1 MRYASEPRD
10 EAELLARARALSG
23 LTLGEVARS
32 LELEVPPS
40 LHRAKGFVGQ
50 LTERALGARASSRA
64 GPDFATL
71 GVELKTLPVDARGRP
86 VESTFVCTISLR
98 DVGDVDFRD
107 SPVWKKL
114 SRVLFVPVQGERERP
129 VAERRLGEPLLW
141 SPSPEEEADLR
152 FDWDDLAGLIGRGS
166 VEAVTGHLGR
176 CLQVR
181 PKGANAR
188 ERRLALDAD
197 GVTFAALPRGFYL
210 RPAFTERIIR
220 AYYAVGA

>member
-1 MRYASEPRD
+1 MRHGSEPRD
-10 EAELLARARALSG
+10 EAELLLRARALSG
-23 LTLGEVARS
+23 LTLGEVAARFDVA
-32 LELEVPPS
+32 VPAS

-50 LTERALGARASSRA
+50 LTELALGARASSRS
-64 GPDFATL
+64 GPDFAAL

-114 SRVLFVPVQGERERP
+114 SRVLFVPVQGERDRP

-141 SPSPEEEADLR
+141 SPNSEEEAELR
-152 FDWDDLAGLIGRGS
+152 FDWEELSGLIGRGD

-176 CLQVR
+176 SLQVR

-188 ERRLALDAD
+188 ERRLALDAE

-210 RPAFTERIIR
+210 RPSFTERIIR
-220 AYYAVGA
+220 AYYALGA

>member
-1 MRYASEPRD
+1 MRYGSEPRD

-23 LTLGEVARS
+23 LTLGEVAER
-32 LELEVPPS
+32 LRVAVPPS

-50 LTERALGARASSRA
+50 LTELALGARASSRS
-64 GPDFATL
+64 GPDFAAL

-98 DVGDVDFRD
+98 EVGDVDFLE

-129 VAERRLGEPLLW
+129 VAQRRLGEPLLW
-141 SPSPEEEADLR
+141 SPSPQEEEDLR
-152 FDWDDLAGLIGRGS
+152 FDWDELSGLIGRGD

-181 PKGANAR
+181 PKGASSR
-188 ERRLALDAD
+188 ERRLALDAE

-210 RPAFTERIIR
+210 RPSFTERIIR